1 MAPDNRLLNLLAEG
15 EHFLSALERHEQD
28 HVIDRLVGWQLR
40 VEQYVLQMPE
50 YISEPSQQKGNS
62 LLQLVKRIE
71 IALAQQLEWIKDQQS
86 THRHQHNVLQK
97 YTQNT

>member
-50 YISEPSQQKGNS
+50 YISEPSQQKGVS
-62 LLQLVKRIE
+62 LISLVQRLEQAFKNQADWIQKQQYQVQQQH
-71 IALAQQLEWIKDQQS
+71 LAA
-86 THRHQHNVLQK
+86 QK
-97 YTQNT
+97 YTKNT